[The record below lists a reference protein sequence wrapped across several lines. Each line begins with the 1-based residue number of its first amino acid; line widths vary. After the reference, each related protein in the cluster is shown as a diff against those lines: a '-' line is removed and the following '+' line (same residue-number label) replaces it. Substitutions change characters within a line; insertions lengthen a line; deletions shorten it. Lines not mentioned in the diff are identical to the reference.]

1 MFFMAILF
9 FPAFNASL
17 FFTGV
22 KPLYSI
28 IKCSTEIFY
37 DWRML
42 ILCFGF
48 MSFSFLNVHVILLTI
63 IKSFLIKKTKVVNFA
78 TDITI
83 QLTLIFLRRFC
94 VQYAYIRVSSAD
106 QNTARQEEALSKA
119 GFQPDKICVEHAS
132 AKDTNRPGLQ
142 ELLGQ
147 LRPGDTLL
155 VHSIDR
161 LCRNM
166 SDMCAV
172 TTRLRDQGVT
182 LIFLKEQLTFSA
194 GTNNPMQ
201 ELQLHM
207 MSAFSQFERA
217 LLKERQADGIAAK
230 KARGEKTGRPGAD
243 IKKIQEIDALRS
255 RGVRLRIAC
264 DHAGLGVSTYYKL
277 RHQMNNQ

>member
-1 MFFMAILF
+1 
-9 FPAFNASL
+9 
-17 FFTGV
+17 
-22 KPLYSI
+22 
-28 IKCSTEIFY
+28 
-37 DWRML
+37 
-42 ILCFGF
+42 
-48 MSFSFLNVHVILLTI
+48 
-63 IKSFLIKKTKVVNFA
+63 
-78 TDITI
+78 
-83 QLTLIFLRRFC
+83 

-142 ELLGQ
+142 ELPGQ

-172 TTRLRDQGVT
+172 TTRLRDRGVT

-243 IKKIQEIDALRS
+243 IKKIRVEIDALRS

>member
-1 MFFMAILF
+1 M
-9 FPAFNASL
+9 
-17 FFTGV
+17 
-22 KPLYSI
+22 
-28 IKCSTEIFY
+28 
-37 DWRML
+37 
-42 ILCFGF
+42 
-48 MSFSFLNVHVILLTI
+48 
-63 IKSFLIKKTKVVNFA
+63 
-78 TDITI
+78 
-83 QLTLIFLRRFC
+83 
-94 VQYAYIRVSSAD
+94 QYAYIRVSSAD

-201 ELQLHM
+201 EPQLHM

-230 KARGEKTGRPGAD
+230 KARVKKQGAPAP
-243 IKKIQEIDALRS
+243 ISKRS
-255 RGVRLRIAC
+255 R
-264 DHAGLGVSTYYKL
+264 KL
-277 RHQMNNQ
+277 THSEAEGSGSGSPATMRALAFPHIISFVTR

>member
-1 MFFMAILF
+1 M
-9 FPAFNASL
+9 
-17 FFTGV
+17 
-22 KPLYSI
+22 
-28 IKCSTEIFY
+28 
-37 DWRML
+37 
-42 ILCFGF
+42 
-48 MSFSFLNVHVILLTI
+48 
-63 IKSFLIKKTKVVNFA
+63 
-78 TDITI
+78 
-83 QLTLIFLRRFC
+83 
-94 VQYAYIRVSSAD
+94 QYAYIRVSSAD

-230 KARGEKTGRPGAD
+230 KARGEKTGRPGAFCQNPCRCFAPLPLPAGAD
-243 IKKIQEIDALRS
+243 RLEFGTCAQKKRAFCQS
-255 RGVRLRIAC
+255 NHC
-264 DHAGLGVSTYYKL
+264 
-277 RHQMNNQ
+277 N

>member
-1 MFFMAILF
+1 MMFKDLPEVLRAICLHQGKLGRS
-9 FPAFNASL
+9 FP
-17 FFTGV
+17 T
-22 KPLYSI
+22 
-28 IKCSTEIFY
+28 
-37 DWRML
+37 
-42 ILCFGF
+42 
-48 MSFSFLNVHVILLTI
+48 
-63 IKSFLIKKTKVVNFA
+63 
-78 TDITI
+78 
-83 QLTLIFLRRFC
+83 RR
-94 VQYAYIRVSSAD
+94 SSD
-106 QNTARQEEALSKA
+106 L
-119 GFQPDKICVEHAS
+119 
-132 AKDTNRPGLQ
+132 
-142 ELLGQ
+142 
-147 LRPGDTLL
+147 PGDTLL

>member
-1 MFFMAILF
+1 M
-9 FPAFNASL
+9 
-17 FFTGV
+17 
-22 KPLYSI
+22 
-28 IKCSTEIFY
+28 
-37 DWRML
+37 
-42 ILCFGF
+42 
-48 MSFSFLNVHVILLTI
+48 
-63 IKSFLIKKTKVVNFA
+63 
-78 TDITI
+78 
-83 QLTLIFLRRFC
+83 
-94 VQYAYIRVSSAD
+94 QYAYIRVSSAD

-217 LLKERQADGIAAK
+217 LLKERQAK
-230 KARGEKTGRPGAD
+230 KQGAPAP
-243 IKKIQEIDALRS
+243 ISKRS
-255 RGVRLRIAC
+255 R
-264 DHAGLGVSTYYKL
+264 KL
-277 RHQMNNQ
+277 THSEAEGSGSGSPATMRALAFPHIISFVTR

>member
-1 MFFMAILF
+1 
-9 FPAFNASL
+9 
-17 FFTGV
+17 THR
-22 KPLYSI
+22 YH
-28 IKCSTEIFY
+28 Y
-37 DWRML
+37 DSQHR
-42 ILCFGF
+42 
-48 MSFSFLNVHVILLTI
+48 
-63 IKSFLIKKTKVVNFA
+63 
-78 TDITI
+78 
-83 QLTLIFLRRFC
+83 
-94 VQYAYIRVSSAD
+94 
-106 QNTARQEEALSKA
+106 
-119 GFQPDKICVEHAS
+119 
-132 AKDTNRPGLQ
+132 
-142 ELLGQ
+142 
-147 LRPGDTLL
+147 L
-155 VHSIDR
+155 VHYTRTQYEEPLVESR
-161 LCRNM
+161 YLY

>member
-1 MFFMAILF
+1 M
-9 FPAFNASL
+9 
-17 FFTGV
+17 
-22 KPLYSI
+22 
-28 IKCSTEIFY
+28 
-37 DWRML
+37 
-42 ILCFGF
+42 
-48 MSFSFLNVHVILLTI
+48 
-63 IKSFLIKKTKVVNFA
+63 
-78 TDITI
+78 
-83 QLTLIFLRRFC
+83 
-94 VQYAYIRVSSAD
+94 QYAYIRVSSAD

-230 KARGEKTGRPGAD
+230 KHGVKNRAPRRRY
-243 IKKIQEIDALRS
+243 QRS
-255 RGVRLRIAC
+255 R
-264 DHAGLGVSTYYKL
+264 KL
-277 RHQMNNQ
+277 THSEAEGSGSGSPATMRALAFPHIISFVTR